1 MTKSGIFNLQ
11 TFKSPSAR
19 PPVTEL
25 SDPFAWPLASFPFVE
40 GQESCNK
47 KVDVLSAFDKDNW

>member
-1 MTKSGIFNLQ
+1 MAKPGILNLQ

-25 SDPFAWPLASFPFVE
+25 SDPFSWPLVSFPFVE

-47 KVDVLSAFDKDNW
+47 IVDGL